1 MDYDKLIEDL
11 RVACAGNQHNI
22 MGAAAT
28 AIETLHAKNEELREK
43 VEDARLEGY
52 AKGLGEMSEENEK
65 LRADVVRFNDMLASY
80 QNVLVPE
87 LRAELEYE
95 KEHANAYYEECG
107 QWEVENAQLK
117 EKVED
122 LQRERD
128 SIEQDFRAFAKQWW
142 EEANG
147 FPCQFC
153 KFEHSGG
160 CGQKAKHP
168 DDEKPCAGRWFEWRG
183 IKKD

>member
-1 MDYDKLIEDL
+1 MDIEKLIERL
-11 RVACAGNQHNI
+11 QNAAGGPEGIEMCQD
-22 MGAAAT
+22 AAA
-28 AIETLHAKNEELREK
+28 ALSTLQ
-43 VEDARLEGY
+43 V
-52 AKGLGEMSEENEK
+52 ENEK
-65 LRADVVRFNDMLASY
+65 
-80 QNVLVPE
+80 

-117 EKVED
+117 EKLED

-128 SIEQDFRAFAKQWW
+128 SIEQDFRTFAKQWW

-147 FPCQFC
+147 FPCRFC
-153 KFEHSGG
+153 KFENSGG
-160 CGQKAKHP
+160 CEQKAKHP

-183 IKKD
+183 IKKEDCP